1 MAAKRDRRMAL
12 YIQGLTDTDI
22 ADKIGLTRSGVR
34 SWRRRFG
41 LPSNAKRGRPGGV
54 PMSEALTLEQ
64 QEVARLGLRI
74 ISTGYNN
81 GLSIGAALAAARVY
95 IGDGRTN
102 SGKFKD
108 ELAW

>member
-1 MAAKRDRRMAL
+1 M
-12 YIQGLTDTDI
+12 
-22 ADKIGLTRSGVR
+22 
-34 SWRRRFG
+34 
-41 LPSNAKRGRPGGV
+41 GRHNYTLQSCGV
-54 PMSEALTLEQ
+54 PMAQALTPEQ

-74 ISTGYNN
+74 VSTGYSN

-102 SGKFKD
+102 AGRLKD